1 MALARRSFLFSALA
15 FSLMAGGC
23 GWHLRGHVTLPFNT
37 LYVNMPINNKVAA
50 DIRRMIAASTNVT
63 LVPEAEGAEAI
74 LELLSSGRHREVV
87 SLNMQGEAREYE
99 LTLNMTFRLINPDG
113 EEFVPTTTFT
123 ASRNM
128 YYYDDEYLSRS
139 AEENVLYNEMQQDL
153 ISQLLSRLTT
163 VQGIESDE
171 Y

>member
-1 MALARRSFLFSALA
+1 MALARRSFLFSAFALST
-15 FSLMAGGC
+15 FMASGC
-23 GWHLRGHVTLPFNT
+23 GWHLRGHVTLPFDT
-37 LYVNMPINNKVAA
+37 LYVNMPVNNKVAA
-50 DIRRMIAASTNVT
+50 DIRRMIAASTNVKV
-63 LVPEAEGAEAI
+63 LPEAEGAQAI

-87 SLNMQGEAREYE
+87 SLNMEGEAREYE
-99 LTLNMTFRLINPDG
+99 LTLNMTFRLVDPDG
-113 EEFVPTTTFT
+113 NEFFPPTTFS

-128 YYYDDEYLSRS
+128 YYNDDEYLSRA

-163 VQGIESDE
+163 VEAITDE

>member
-15 FSLMAGGC
+15 FSMFTGGC
-23 GWHLRGHVTLPFNT
+23 GWHLRGQVTLPFNT
-37 LYVNMPINNKVAA
+37 LYVNMPVNNKVAA

-63 LVPEAEGAEAI
+63 VVSEAENADAI

-87 SLNMQGEAREYE
+87 SLNMEGEAREYE
-99 LTLNMTFRLINPDG
+99 LTLNMTFRLVNADG
-113 EEFVPTTTFT
+113 EEFFPPTLFS

-128 YYYDDEYLSRS
+128 YYNDDEYLSRS

-153 ISQLLSRLTT
+153 ISQLLNRLTT
-163 VQGIESDE
+163 VQAISDE

>member
-15 FSLMAGGC
+15 FSMLTGGC
-23 GWHLRGHVTLPFNT
+23 GWHLRGQVTLPFNT
-37 LYVNMPINNKVAA
+37 LYVNMPVNNKVAA

-63 LVPEAEGAEAI
+63 VVSEAENADAI

-87 SLNMQGEAREYE
+87 SLNMEGEAREYE
-99 LTLNMTFRLINPDG
+99 LTLNMTFRLVNADG
-113 EEFVPTTTFT
+113 EEFFPPTRFS

-128 YYYDDEYLSRS
+128 YYNDDEYLSRS

-153 ISQLLSRLTT
+153 ISQLLNRLTT
-163 VQGIESDE
+163 VQTISDE

>member
-1 MALARRSFLFSALA
+1 MSISVAKKRTLLIFLT
-15 FSLMAGGC
+15 C
-23 GWHLRGHVTLPFNT
+23 
-37 LYVNMPINNKVAA
+37 
-50 DIRRMIAASTNVT
+50 
-63 LVPEAEGAEAI
+63 
-74 LELLSSGRHREVV
+74 
-87 SLNMQGEAREYE
+87 
-99 LTLNMTFRLINPDG
+99 RLINPDG
-113 EEFVPTTTFT
+113 EEFFPPTTFT

-128 YYYDDEYLSRS
+128 YYNDDEYLSRS